1 MITAA
6 DAGVRIARCY
16 SLETRRVETVGVAA
30 IAAVTSS
37 GAVDVIHFSVTSPE
51 TRDFELEV
59 LRHYSRTAEI
69 CVVDGPPAAVCRKNV
84 GIIKSGNPAA
94 GWRCV
99 ALGPYAVCAD
109 FELSV
114 DIARLAIRL
123 NALAHRVAHEAA
135 RTLFRRELLRRRCV
149 LAEGAHVVPEL
160 SYYH

>member
-1 MITAA
+1 MIAAA

-59 LRHYSRTAEI
+59 LRHYGRLAEI
-69 CVVDGPPAAVCRKNV
+69 CVVDGPPARVCRRNMGV
-84 GIIKSGNPAA
+84 IKTGNTAA
-94 GWRCV
+94 GWRCMQ
-99 ALGPYAVCAD
+99 LGPYAVCAD
-109 FELSV
+109 FEL
-114 DIARLAIRL
+114 DINTARLAVRL
-123 NALAHRVAHEAA
+123 NALAHRIAHETA
-135 RTLFRRELLRRRCV
+135 RALFRRELLRRRCV

-160 SYYH
+160 SYYV